1 MIIVNVRVPAIETVY
16 NFSLE
21 EKAKVRDLI
30 EEITELIAQKEGV
43 PFHGNLEEMI
53 LCSVENGEQC
63 GKDNCL
69 NDYGIVGGAELIL
82 T

>member
-1 MIIVNVRVPAIETVY
+1 MIIVNVRVPAMEKIY

-21 EKAKVRDLI
+21 ERAKVRDLI
-30 EEITELIAQKEGV
+30 EEITELISQKENV
-43 PFHGNLEEMI
+43 PFQGDLEEVI

-63 GKDNCL
+63 GKDYCL
-69 NDYGIVGGAELIL
+69 SDYGIVDGAELIL

>member
-1 MIIVNVRVPAIETVY
+1 MIIVNVRVPAMEKIY

-21 EKAKVRDLI
+21 ERAKVRDLI
-30 EEITELIAQKEGV
+30 EEITELISQKESV
-43 PFHGNLEEMI
+43 PFQGDLEEMI

-63 GKDNCL
+63 GKDCCL
-69 NDYGIVGGAELIL
+69 SDYGIVDGTELIL

>member
-1 MIIVNVRVPAIETVY
+1 MIIVNVRVPAMEKIY

-21 EKAKVRDLI
+21 ERAKVRDLI
-30 EEITELIAQKEGV
+30 EEITELISQKENV
-43 PFHGNLEEMI
+43 PFQGDLEEVI

-63 GKDNCL
+63 GKDHCL
-69 NDYGIVGGAELIL
+69 SDYGIVDGAELIL